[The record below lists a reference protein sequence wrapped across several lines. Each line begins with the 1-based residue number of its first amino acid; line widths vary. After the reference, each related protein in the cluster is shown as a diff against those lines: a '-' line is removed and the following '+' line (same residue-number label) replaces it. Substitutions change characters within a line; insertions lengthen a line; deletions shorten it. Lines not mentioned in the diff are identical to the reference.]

1 MVCAI
6 FDLRLLCQIIC
17 RIDWNFHLS
26 CCQKCCKVCCV
37 RWNHDEGKKPPYT
50 SHTPG
55 RNCPVNKGS
64 AIFVQIHSFMP
75 WIGRT
80 KTYFWIHTLVLCPT
94 PVALDCPSCARD
106 NYGNWLWFLTL
117 QPHRCKGV
125 GHPIRRGSAWK
136 DTIMFLIWYQFFVFK
151 KQYIATT

>member
-1 MVCAI
+1 MGLIKGEWKEVQTIHWFLPSNRRWAIFRKSHDLEKCVGWSWMVCAI

-64 AIFVQIHSFMP
+64 ATFVQIHSFMP
-75 WIGRT
+75 WIGRP
-80 KTYFWIHTLVLCPT
+80 KTFLWNHTLVLCPT

-106 NYGNWLWFLTL
+106 NYGNWL
-117 QPHRCKGV
+117 
-125 GHPIRRGSAWK
+125 
-136 DTIMFLIWYQFFVFK
+136 
-151 KQYIATT
+151 